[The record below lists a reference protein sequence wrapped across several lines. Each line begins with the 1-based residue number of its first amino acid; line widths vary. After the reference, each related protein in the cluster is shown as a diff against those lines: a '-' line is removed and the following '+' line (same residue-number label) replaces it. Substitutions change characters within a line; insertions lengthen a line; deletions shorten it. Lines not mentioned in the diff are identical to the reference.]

1 LESTANLFDLDVS
14 RLNPVD
20 DDPSLHNY
28 NNKSPNIGAGL
39 YLHSDK
45 AYVGLSVPNFLETNR
60 YDSND
65 VRIFKEKVNYYL
77 IAGYILTSTII

>member
-14 RLNPVD
+14 RLNPAD

-45 AYVGLSVPNFLETNR
+45 AYV
-60 YDSND
+60 
-65 VRIFKEKVNYYL
+65 L
-77 IAGYILTSTII
+77 IRSQFFRNQSL

>member
-1 LESTANLFDLDVS
+1 MI
-14 RLNPVD
+14 PVYTTTI
-20 DDPSLHNY
+20 NY
-28 NNKSPNIGAGL
+28 PLIL
-39 YLHSDK
+39 VQVFICIDK